1 MRIDVERDRA
11 TVLYELEAE
20 DLKLHELMEP
30 PDKVTPPPLN
40 DVITPPRCY
49 QIAFYIP
56 CLSCDPTD

>member
-30 PDKVTPPPLN
+30 TDKVTPPP
-40 DVITPPRCY
+40 PR
-49 QIAFYIP
+49 
-56 CLSCDPTD
+56 